1 MSNTSRFPS
10 GAVKPL
16 VLCLSKP
23 EVHDIINK
31 SSRACGTLP
40 TRKIKYL
47 PRRGKVAE
55 RYRKPEFVIINKS
68 SRACGAAV
76 AQRTHNPLVVGS
88 NPSGPILKNFL
99 RGVFF
104 IRDSNHEFSK
114 KILRFLPLAKQYLIV
129 LLGRVSGPIL
139 KNFLRGV
146 FFIRDSNHEFSKK
159 ILRFLPLKFNK
170 IVRFKM

>member
-23 EVHDIINK
+23 EVHD
-31 SSRACGTLP
+31 
-40 TRKIKYL
+40 
-47 PRRGKVAE
+47 
-55 RYRKPEFVIINKS
+55 IINKS

-146 FFIRDSNHEFSKK
+146 FLIWNFYVSNSIKSSGLK
-159 ILRFLPLKFNK
+159 LRNPILAIINS
-170 IVRFKM
+170 